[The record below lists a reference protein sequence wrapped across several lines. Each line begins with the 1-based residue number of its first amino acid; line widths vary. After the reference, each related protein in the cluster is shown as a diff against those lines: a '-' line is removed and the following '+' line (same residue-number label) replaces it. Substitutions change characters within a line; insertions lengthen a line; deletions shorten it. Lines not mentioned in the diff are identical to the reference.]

1 MPLIRTIEDLQTLAR
16 RRVPKM
22 FYDYAQGGSWTE
34 STSRANL
41 ADLSKIQFRQRIG
54 VNIEKRNLATQIVGQ
69 SAAMPV
75 VLGPIGMCGLQR
87 ADGEILAARAAEA
100 SGVPFCLSTMSICS
114 IEDLAQHVRQPF
126 WFQLYIMR
134 DRSFVEKLIMRAHD
148 AKCTVLIVTMDLQIL
163 GERHKDLRNG
173 LAAPPKLTPQFM
185 LDLLLRPHWA
195 LEMLQTRRRGFGNI
209 VGHVSGVK
217 DMASLS
223 AWTTAQFDPSVT
235 WEDVAW
241 IRKLWK
247 GKLII
252 KGVMDSEDARKAI
265 DAGADGLVISNH
277 GGRQLDGAPSSI
289 SVLPQIKKAVGADT
303 ELLFDGGVRSGQDVL
318 RALALGAHGVLLG
331 RAYLYGLGAL
341 GQEGVRLCLEI
352 IERELSLTLG
362 FCGRTDVRSVDETIV
377 VL

>member
-1 MPLIRTIEDLQTLAR
+1 MPLITTIEDLQALAR

-41 ADLSKIQFRQRIG
+41 ADLAKIQFRQRIG
-54 VNIEKRNLATQIVGQ
+54 VNIETRNLATQIVGE

-75 VLGPIGMCGLQR
+75 VLAPIGMCGLQR

-114 IEDLAQHVRQPF
+114 IEDLAQHVRRPF

-134 DRSFVEKLIMRAHD
+134 DRSFVEKLIMRAQD
-148 AKCTVLIVTMDLQIL
+148 AKCPVLIVTMDLQIM
-163 GERHKDLRNG
+163 GERHQDLRNG
-173 LAAPPKLTPQFM
+173 LAAPPKLTPRFL
-185 LDLLLRPHWA
+185 LDLLRRPQWS

-217 DMASLS
+217 DIASLS
-223 AWTTAQFDPSVT
+223 AWTSAQFDPSVT

-247 GKLII
+247 GKLIV
-252 KGVMDSEDARKAI
+252 KGVMESEDARKAI
-265 DAGADGLVISNH
+265 DVGADGLVISNH

-289 SVLPQIKKAVGADT
+289 SVLPQIKRVVGAET

-318 RALALGAHGVLLG
+318 RALALGADGVLLG
-331 RAYLYGLGAL
+331 RAYLYGLGAM

-352 IERELSLTLG
+352 IERELSLTMG
-362 FCGRTDVRSVDETIV
+362 FCGRTDVRSVDENIV
-377 VL
+377 IL

>member
-1 MPLIRTIEDLQTLAR
+1 MPLITTIDDLEALAR
-16 RRVPKM
+16 QRVPKM

-34 STSRANL
+34 STSRINL
-41 ADLSKIQFRQRIG
+41 ADLAKIKFRQRIG
-54 VNIEKRNLATQIVGQ
+54 VNIETRNLATNIVGQ

-114 IEDLAQHVRQPF
+114 IEDLAQHTRQPF

-134 DRSFVEKLIMRAHD
+134 DRSFVEKLIMRAHE
-148 AKCTVLIVTMDLQIL
+148 AKCPVLVVTLDLQIL
-163 GERHKDLRNG
+163 GQRHKDLRNG
-173 LAAPPKLTPQFM
+173 LSAPPKLTPRFL
-185 LDLLLRPHWA
+185 LDLLLRPQWS

-223 AWTTAQFDPSVT
+223 AWTSAQFDPSVT
-235 WEDVAW
+235 WSDVAW

-247 GKLII
+247 GKLIV
-252 KGVMDSEDARKAI
+252 KGVMESEDARQAI
-265 DAGADGLVISNH
+265 AVGADGLVISNH
-277 GGRQLDGAPSSI
+277 GDAQLDGAPSSI
-289 SVLPQIKKAVGADT
+289 SALPKIKELVGAET

-318 RALALGAHGVLLG
+318 RALALGADSVLLG
-331 RAYLYGLGAL
+331 RAYLYGLGAM

-352 IERELSLTLG
+352 IERELSLTMG
-362 FCGRTDVRSVDETIV
+362 FCGRTDVRSVDEDIV
-377 VL
+377 IV

>member
-1 MPLIRTIEDLQTLAR
+1 MPLIRTIEDLQALAR

-22 FYDYAQGGSWTE
+22 FYDYMQGGSWKE

-41 ADLSKIQFRQRIG
+41 ADLSKIQFHQRIG

-69 SAAMPV
+69 SVAMPV

-100 SGVPFCLSTMSICS
+100 SSVPFCLSTMSICS

-134 DRSFVEKLIMRAHD
+134 DRSFVEKLIMRAHG
-148 AKCTVLIVTMDLQIL
+148 AKCPVLIVTMDLQIL

-173 LAAPPKLTPQFM
+173 LTAPPKLTPQFL
-185 LDLLLRPHWA
+185 LDLLLRPHWS

-217 DMASLS
+217 DIASLS
-223 AWTTAQFDPSVT
+223 AWTTAQFDPCVS
-235 WEDVAW
+235 WEDIAW
-241 IRKLWK
+241 IRRLWK

-252 KGVMDSEDARKAI
+252 KGVMHSEDARKAI

-289 SVLPQIKKAVGADT
+289 SVLPQIKKVVGAET

-341 GQEGVRLCLEI
+341 GQEGVQLCLEI
-352 IERELSLTLG
+352 IERELSLTMG
-362 FCGRTDVRSVDETIV
+362 FCGRTDVRSVDENIV